1 VRASGRTSNSR
12 LVVAIERRT
21 KGLLDVEHWAELPGA
36 LPPWRLDQGAGA
48 RDGAEPEH
56 VRRCR
61 RRPSARRRVE
71 ADPFKDEIPAAL
83 EGREADRS
91 TGPGGV
97 SGGPATPG
105 HSAGSGPSAAV
116 SADAQ
121 PLQLRQ
127 LDAEVLDAD
136 SGIDP
141 RDELGCRAFVLGD
154 SAHGGRA
161 RARSA
166 RKASGSCAP
175 LPRPA
180 VRLFSSHD

>member
-1 VRASGRTSNSR
+1 MRAETSGRTSNSR

-36 LPPWRLDQGAGA
+36 LPPWRFDQGAGA

-61 RRPSARRRVE
+61 RSTSTRPRVE

-91 TGPGGV
+91 AGQG
-97 SGGPATPG
+97 GGPAPAG

-141 RDELGCRAFVLGD
+141 RDELGCRAFVLGEGW
-154 SAHGGRA
+154 HVPVG
-161 RARSA
+161 
-166 RKASGSCAP
+166 
-175 LPRPA
+175 
-180 VRLFSSHD
+180 V